1 MTRKSSANF
10 DTIEQKL
17 QFIKNQIED
26 IAQRIV
32 NEDDYE
38 YELVNGWPQ
47 FSGKMERGQGYLY
60 IDIDNTDF
68 SNWHDFAT
76 ISGKKSVKEG
86 DVIGVVKWESNEG
99 WEKESLTANHYGIIY
114 IDKNKYKPHLIN
126 YLTYYSI
133 IVGQKSV
140 EYCIIRLPEYSFYRE
155 QQEEIESRV
164 KILRKEKNEEEKRK
178 RDEKEKK
185 EKENENALRKEQE
198 ENKNKLIAN
207 AQEEREKSDK
217 YILVSA
223 ATTDVTLYGK
233 LVSKCLSKGEEILT
247 VTVEAYEGSINK
259 LIKQKNLIKDLHVFE
274 DQKNKLENT
283 LEECESRKDFPICN
297 RKRIHRI
304 LQKYYD
310 LLGISLKQNE
320 NLLYKEVLALQ
331 KNYYNKDESGIST
344 CFELIQSY
352 VLRLKNEKKLN
363 DDRIVHHCTEILE
376 SIYKDELQNKGS
388 EIYKRLI
395 EEAISSLY
403 LLTKDGNGKKKIT
416 EIQNSVNEKNNCKIV
431 QEKIEELNKAVT
443 DFTNAFDSDKKING
457 ELLNYIKEIQAFLL
471 CNSIDKNNYTKLFE
485 SNINKIEK
493 IYQWCLENNETRIQI
508 LTDIEKVIT
517 DSYDLLDS
525 VDKGKK
531 SIDEI
536 KKSIEDKT
544 NRDLIEKLYSELNYF
559 YSSLDAENDS
569 TEEINKINKYISQLK
584 EVNQGNYLDSINKL
598 LDDIYRLVLSK
609 ESLNMYKTQVELIF
623 SNMSSACKVNGNK
636 RMNEIKR
643 NIQDKTNRV
652 LMENLFSEF
661 NRINIELL
669 SENNSST
676 DFSDAIKCFNI
687 IKDIRWEDSFNRV
700 QKILEDIYKLVIITD
715 SLSKYEKQ
723 IEYFLEEIYKMSG
736 NGTISKIKEESYK
749 EKYVNIV
756 IHNIQLICKSL
767 ETGTSY
773 DIETIYEIKML
784 LEKLE
789 SQKKALQKCGILN
802 QSYKQF
808 DSKKKEMVKVAKKNR
823 LLKDA
828 KKIIYGLVQH
838 LQEYIATP
846 K

>member
-1 MTRKSSANF
+1 M
-10 DTIEQKL
+10 
-17 QFIKNQIED
+17 
-26 IAQRIV
+26 
-32 NEDDYE
+32 
-38 YELVNGWPQ
+38 
-47 FSGKMERGQGYLY
+47 
-60 IDIDNTDF
+60 
-68 SNWHDFAT
+68 
-76 ISGKKSVKEG
+76 
-86 DVIGVVKWESNEG
+86 
-99 WEKESLTANHYGIIY
+99 
-114 IDKNKYKPHLIN
+114 
-126 YLTYYSI
+126 
-133 IVGQKSV
+133 
-140 EYCIIRLPEYSFYRE
+140 
-155 QQEEIESRV
+155 
-164 KILRKEKNEEEKRK
+164 
-178 RDEKEKK
+178 
-185 EKENENALRKEQE
+185 
-198 ENKNKLIAN
+198 
-207 AQEEREKSDK
+207 
-217 YILVSA
+217 
-223 ATTDVTLYGK
+223 
-233 LVSKCLSKGEEILT
+233 
-247 VTVEAYEGSINK
+247 
-259 LIKQKNLIKDLHVFE
+259 
-274 DQKNKLENT
+274 
-283 LEECESRKDFPICN
+283 
-297 RKRIHRI
+297 
-304 LQKYYD
+304 
-310 LLGISLKQNE
+310 LGISLKQNE

-443 DFTNAFDSDKKING
+443 DFTNAFYSDKKING

-536 KKSIEDKT
+536 KKSME
-544 NRDLIEKLYSELNYF
+544 
-559 YSSLDAENDS
+559 
-569 TEEINKINKYISQLK
+569 
-584 EVNQGNYLDSINKL
+584 
-598 LDDIYRLVLSK
+598 
-609 ESLNMYKTQVELIF
+609 
-623 SNMSSACKVNGNK
+623 
-636 RMNEIKR
+636 
-643 NIQDKTNRV
+643 DKTNRV

-687 IKDIRWEDSFNRV
+687 IKNIRWEDSFNRV